1 MNNSVAGIES
11 RLEIIFLLKFV
22 DTFLLYNIA
31 AEKPA
36 IILISNL

>member
-11 RLEIIFLLKFV
+11 RLEIISLLKLE
-22 DTFLLYNIA
+22 DTSSFYNIA

-36 IILISNL
+36 IILIFNL